1 MVAPN
6 YASKR
11 SDLAKQI
18 GLGRKAAETLAE
30 PAEPAVVPLPA
41 RRARGSKVKPFR

>member
-6 YASKR
+6 YASRR

-18 GLGRKAAETLAE
+18 GLGRKPAGT
-30 PAEPAVVPLPA
+30 PAEPVAKQIPA
-41 RRARGSKVKPFR
+41 RRARGSRG